1 MSSSRVLRQ
10 FSHASLMWV
19 VSTIASSCRCA
30 GPSCCKLSVTTCV
43 WFRLEPILFPFLSK
57 PFVGS
62 CNGLKP
68 ISLSMKLALG
78 FFGYDGASAFSKC
91 SLNPYL

>member
-1 MSSSRVLRQ
+1 VR
-10 FSHASLMWV
+10 
-19 VSTIASSCRCA
+19 
-30 GPSCCKLSVTTCV
+30 
-43 WFRLEPILFPFLSK
+43 FRLEPNLFPYFSK

-78 FFGYDGASAFSKC
+78 FFGYVGASVFS
-91 SLNPYL
+91 NAV